1 MMWNTLSS
9 LARLESWGVE
19 EGVTGERVSQRRR
32 SGTGEGYSGE
42 IAECR
47 RGHWSHI
54 ADWTD
59 WPLAGVRAAGSSSTG
74 VHVSDL
80 LIGMMLTPNVYSD
93 FIPTLSCLLETK

>member
-1 MMWNTLSS
+1 MGNWMMWNTLSS
-9 LARLESWGVE
+9 LARLDTWGVE
-19 EGVTGERVSQRRR
+19 VGVTGERVSHRRR

-74 VHVSDL
+74 VQVSDL
-80 LIGMMLTPNVYSD
+80 
-93 FIPTLSCLLETK
+93 FIERIITHS

>member
-1 MMWNTLSS
+1 MGNWMMWNTLSS
-9 LARLESWGVE
+9 LARLDTWGVKVE
-19 EGVTGERVSQRRR
+19 AGERASQRRR

-74 VHVSDL
+74 VQVSDL
-80 LIGMMLTPNVYSD
+80 
-93 FIPTLSCLLETK
+93 FIERIITHS

>member
-1 MMWNTLSS
+1 MGNWMMWNTLSS
-9 LARLESWGVE
+9 LARLESWGLA
-19 EGVTGERVSQRRR
+19 GEMAGESASQRRR

-74 VHVSDL
+74 VQVSDL
-80 LIGMMLTPNVYSD
+80 
-93 FIPTLSCLLETK
+93 FIERIITHS

>member
-1 MMWNTLSS
+1 M
-9 LARLESWGVE
+9 
-19 EGVTGERVSQRRR
+19 TGDRASQRRR

-74 VHVSDL
+74 VQVSDL

-93 FIPTLSCLLETK
+93 FMIYSNSVMFTK

>member
-1 MMWNTLSS
+1 M
-9 LARLESWGVE
+9 E
-19 EGVTGERVSQRRR
+19 EGVAGERVSHRRR

-74 VHVSDL
+74 VQVSDL
-80 LIGMMLTPNVYSD
+80 
-93 FIPTLSCLLETK
+93 FIERIITHS